1 MSSVREDIAK
11 IICPLAKYPEECEKC
26 TNGCGCP
33 DNWPDIAEQVDKILS
48 LKYPNGQPKLGIIS
62 EVQSVPD
69 NPIIPED
76 GYMLAWQV
84 AEDFRNEI
92 KSNFKR
98 IEVKE

>member
-33 DNWPDIAEQVDKILS
+33 DNWPDIAEQVDQILS

-62 EVQSVPD
+62 EDQSHECSMD
-69 NPIIPED
+69 IYADYTPEEAYREGIRD
-76 GYMLAWQV
+76 ML
-84 AEDFRNEI
+84 N
-92 KSNFKR
+92 SNFKR
-98 IEVKE
+98 IEE